1 MTMNSPPPLS
11 AHLGKSLPRIA
22 ILHYASP
29 PGIGGVESTMAH
41 HAQGLANLGYPVRVI
56 SGAGESFNPNVET
69 IIHPLFGSRDPRI
82 LAVKHELDQ
91 GITSGTFDALVND
104 IEALLRQA
112 LDGCEVCIVH
122 NIHTMNKNLA
132 LTAALHRLSGPR
144 MIAWCNDLAWTNPL
158 YHDELR
164 GGYPWTL
171 LSQAWPNT
179 RYVTISQS
187 RQTELAALLQI
198 PIEAIPVLTPGI
210 DVAQFLNWTPTTRFL
225 EAKLALLDADKLL
238 LLPARLTRRKNIGLA
253 LHVIAELRRVSGE
266 DSRLIV
272 TGPPGPHNPAN
283 PGYLGELLGLRK
295 ALGLEN
301 AAHFLYDLTEPPLI
315 PDDPT
320 MSNLYQLADGLFFPS
335 LQEGFGIPILEAGIV
350 GLPVFCSDLPP
361 FRESGHEDVVF
372 FDPEHDQPERIAALI
387 YAYFSDNPRQRL
399 KGRVRHHY
407 RWDVIIR
414 QQLVPLFEENE

>member
-1 MTMNSPPPLS
+1 MTVNSPSLS
-11 AHLGKSLPRIA
+11 THPGKSPPRIA

-29 PGIGGVESTMAH
+29 PGIGGVESTIAH
-41 HAQGLANLGYPVRVI
+41 HAQGLATLGYPVRVI
-56 SGAGESFNPNVET
+56 SGAGASFNPHVET
-69 IIHPLFGSRDPRI
+69 IIHPLFGSRDPQI
-82 LAVKHELDQ
+82 LAVKHELDH
-91 GITSGTFDALVND
+91 GITSSAFDALVND

-132 LTAALHRLSGPR
+132 LTAALHRLAEPH
-144 MIAWCNDLAWTNPL
+144 MIAWCHDLAWTNPL

-187 RQTELAALLQI
+187 RQTELAALMQI
-198 PIEAIPVLTPGI
+198 PIETIPVLTPGI
-210 DVAQFLNWTPTTRFL
+210 DVAQFLQWTPTTRFL
-225 EAKLALLDADKLL
+225 EEKLHLLDADKIL
-238 LLPARLTRRKNIGLA
+238 LLPARLTRRKNISLA
-253 LHVIAELRRVSGE
+253 LQVIAELRRISTE
-266 DSRLIV
+266 DYRLIV
-272 TGPPGPHNPAN
+272 TGPPGSHNPTN
-283 PGYLGELLGLRK
+283 LGYFGELLAIRTG
-295 ALGLEN
+295 LGLEN
-301 AAHFLYDLTEPPLI
+301 VVHFLYDLSHPPLI

-335 LQEGFGIPILEAGIV
+335 LQEGFGIPIIEAGII

-372 FDPEHDQPERIAALI
+372 FAPEHDQPEQIAALI
-387 YAYFSDNPRQRL
+387 HNYFADNPRQRL
-399 KGRVRHHY
+399 KTRVRHHY

-414 QQLVPLFEENE
+414 QHLVPLLEEHK